1 MKLATSSAPYATAPC
16 LTSVIARILL
26 SWVVC
31 LSSKGRNCIVVPKLN
46 TGLAWSRCSNK
57 SL

>member
-16 LTSVIARILL
+16 LTSVIARIML
-26 SWVVC
+26 SWVIC
-31 LSSKGRNCIVVPKLN
+31 LSSEDRNYILVPKLN
-46 TGLAWSRCSNK
+46 TGLAWRRCSNK